1 MLITQKSMIIS
12 NQQIKVENSV
22 VLMWYGL
29 LIG

>member
-22 VLMWYGL
+22 GLMWYGL